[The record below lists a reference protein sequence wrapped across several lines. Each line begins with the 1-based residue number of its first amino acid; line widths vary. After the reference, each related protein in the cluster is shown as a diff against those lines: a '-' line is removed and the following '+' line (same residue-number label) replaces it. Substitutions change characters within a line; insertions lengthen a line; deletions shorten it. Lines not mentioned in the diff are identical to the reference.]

1 MTRVEYMKE
10 LELLLSDIPAEERED
25 AINYYNDYFD
35 AGGEENEEATIL
47 GLGSP
52 EELARSIKNAGSV
65 DGEFSERGYSNIN
78 ENSDY
83 QIDKYTAVEKGESIS
98 DKSDNKKVK
107 KQKSTGTII
116 LIVILCI
123 FAMPVLL
130 PLSLTALCLV
140 FGLGIVAIAIVIALA
155 GAVVICGISALIG
168 GFVCLI
174 SGIGSLIS
182 NPFGALVVMGFG
194 FLGLALGILFIL
206 ACVKLFSKVIPPII
220 RGIVSICRKPID
232 WIINKRKSK
241 MEE

>member
-52 EELARSIKNAGSV
+52 EELAKSIKNAENQE
-65 DGEFSERGYSNIN
+65 GEFSERGYSYYEENKDYQVDKYAAVSN
-78 ENSDY
+78 GENS
-83 QIDKYTAVEKGESIS
+83 AEKTYE
-98 DKSDNKKVK
+98 KKTK
-107 KQKSTGTII
+107 NEKSTGTII

-123 FAMPVLL
+123 FALPLLL
-130 PLSLTALCLV
+130 PLALALMGV
-140 FGLGIVAIAIVIALA
+140 TFGLGIAAIAIVISI
-155 GAVVICGISALIG
+155 AVAIVACGIGGLIG
-168 GFVCLI
+168 GAFCLA
-174 SGIGSLIS
+174 SGILSLVA
-182 NPFGALVVMGFG
+182 NPFGGLVVMGFG
-194 FLGLALGILFIL
+194 LIGLSLGVLFIL
-206 ACVKLFSKVIPPII
+206 GCINLIGKIIPPII